1 MDMEGELNSVY
12 VLVRYVSGPYRC
24 GLYEIKIQ
32 KGGQVMGLGNVLDPV
47 VTFFDRTT
55 FVVPDEYFRVQGAS
69 LALDTATMTTK
80 LPGSSSNT
88 KFYLLLNEGLNCF
101 NRFVNTRYKYDS
113 YSGYTFDTRTRSL
126 ETLKRPLA
134 SKPVSFFMSAY
145 GKLYNIA
152 SPVCFIKMP
161 DTLFERYN
169 PNSESWES
177 LPHFEY
183 SRDKA
188 HMDITGYAVCYG
200 CILVSLGRS
209 RVELM
214 VFNIDSNTWH
224 QVNIARSDAYY
235 CGFRGR
241 AVVVDNTIYALS
253 IQCGKV
259 IGFSLMIYS
268 EDDGRIIYFLEKP
281 VFFPGFKSRV
291 KEDLKYGHGFN
302 PTEYLVHLG
311 KLEFCLLQAA
321 ATCREDESQEL
332 FVTTFK
338 IVHDGTMH
346 IRTLY
351 SSVCDLRIKGYG
363 LFDINFSFT
372 PECRDLEPRKEEI
385 FQMTRKKETA
395 KNNAASDS
403 KVHDVGIEGS
413 DRFMLLPRKLVL
425 GKYPFKFDVSRL
437 AVIPSTLHLMVAVF
451 GLCLFFVL
459 GQQIIS

>member
-69 LALDTATMTTK
+69 LALDTAAMTTK

-126 ETLKRPLA
+126 ETLRRPLA

-145 GKLYNIA
+145 GRLYNIA

-188 HMDITGYAVCYG
+188 HMDIT
-200 CILVSLGRS
+200 VS
-209 RVELM
+209 
-214 VFNIDSNTWH
+214 
-224 QVNIARSDAYY
+224 IARSDAYY

-253 IQCGKV
+253 VQCGKV
-259 IGFSLMIYS
+259 IAFSLMIDS

-321 ATCREDESQEL
+321 ATCREEESQEL

-346 IRTLY
+346 IRTLD

-385 FQMTRKKETA
+385 FQMTRKKETT

-413 DRFMLLPRKLVL
+413 DRFMLLLPRKLVL
-425 GKYPFKFDVSRL
+425 GKCPFKFDVSRL

-451 GLCLFFVL
+451 GLCLFFML

>member
-47 VTFFDRTT
+47 VTFFDRST
-55 FVVPDEYFRVQGAS
+55 FVVPNEYFRVEGAS
-69 LALDTATMTTK
+69 LALDTATVTTK
-80 LPGSSSNT
+80 LPESSSNT

-113 YSGYTFDTRTRSL
+113 YSGYTFDTGTRSL

-214 VFNIDSNTWH
+214 VYNIDSNTWH

-259 IGFSLMIYS
+259 IAFSLMIDS
-268 EDDGRIIYFLEKP
+268 EEDGRIIYFLEKP
-281 VFFPGFKSRV
+281 VFFPGLKSRV
-291 KEDLKYGHGFN
+291 KEDIKYGHGFN

-321 ATCREDESQEL
+321 ATCIEDESQEL

-338 IVHDGTMH
+338 IVHDGTMN
-346 IRTLY
+346 IKKLD

-372 PECRDLEPRKEEI
+372 PGCRDLEPRKEEI
-385 FQMTRKKETA
+385 LQMTRKKSTE
-395 KNNAASDS
+395 
-403 KVHDVGIEGS
+403 KVGS
-413 DRFMLLPRKLVL
+413 RQV
-425 GKYPFKFDVSRL
+425 PF
-437 AVIPSTLHLMVAVF
+437 
-451 GLCLFFVL
+451 
-459 GQQIIS
+459 